1 MIRRPP
7 RSTRTDTL
15 FPYTTLF
22 RSRLWHAG
30 REEVIGSV
38 SDAFD
43 SFDDTIEGNS
53 GPISRTIGSGPIDFI
68 NWLLPLQRLLI
79 GTEGAE
85 ISARSSSLDEQ
96 LTPTNFG
103 LKTTSTYGSAAVA
116 AVAVDDSGLYVQ
128 QGDRQSVV
136 SGKSVSVRVDLGGR
150 RIIKKNKTK

>member
-1 MIRRPP
+1 MF
-7 RSTRTDTL
+7 TVEEV
-15 FPYTTLF
+15 
-22 RSRLWHAG
+22 RLGQAG
-30 REEVIGSV
+30 REKGIGSV
-38 SDAFD
+38 YDAFD
-43 SFDDTIEGNS
+43 SVDDTIEGNS

-116 AVAVDDSGLYVQ
+116 AVAGDDHGLYVP
-128 QGDRQSVV
+128 QGG
-136 SGKSVSVRVDLGGR
+136 SGILELTYATGLIAGPPGYRHPHPH
-150 RIIKKNKTK
+150 